1 MALSLLR
8 AMAASVVGGEAT
20 GVRQWAAS
28 TMGGEHDGGDKGV
41 GEHNSREPATATL
54 RHRHCVALLG
64 SLPGERLPFSRA
76 PAVLA
81 SLTRGVVHAWRQG
94 LSMRAG
100 SVTHLRR
107 VVLRDGLLLVEGEAV
122 ARAPVAAPLARQL
135 LGDGLLA
142 VLARLREGRV
152 SG

>member
-1 MALSLLR
+1 
-8 AMAASVVGGEAT
+8 
-20 GVRQWAAS
+20 
-28 TMGGEHDGGDKGV
+28 
-41 GEHNSREPATATL
+41 
-54 RHRHCVALLG
+54 
-64 SLPGERLPFSRA
+64 
-76 PAVLA
+76 
-81 SLTRGVVHAWRQG
+81 
-94 LSMRAG
+94 MRAG

-107 VVLRDGLLLVEGEAV
+107 VVLCDGLLLVEGEAV